1 MHEDDQ
7 VPQTMTQIPPY
18 GFCLSRR
25 LFIVALVLAVFAS
38 PIRVGA
44 QGRAV
49 GTRAPEAWE
58 AGVHLNRLSDIGRGK
73 AIIFSPDIAPAGNRE
88 FYQALGFLYI
98 EEASWQRVLNRIIA
112 RNYWHPDD
120 PVQAIFLE
128 THGTNG
134 DGLKLQS
141 GPSRTDGRSYISIAA
156 LQEKL
161 DGLSIKLCV
170 IAACNSG
177 RLFRPGTYK
186 TVEPRPR
193 DSLFLPATFGI
204 INATSKFDPR
214 LSQIVM
220 ARRRESRIET
230 TSEGKIS
237 ELSLMTRKVSGLDN
251 LRERRDSV
259 RAPGFVVSNLL
270 IQMLLHDPR
279 LKLAYGGY
287 ASERSKK
294 DLSAAES
301 EALFLRFIEYVNL
314 VAEREYRSK
323 QANVLP

>member
-1 MHEDDQ
+1 MNLISQ
-7 VPQTMTQIPPY
+7 RITQIPPY
-18 GFCLSRR
+18 GFALSRR
-25 LFIVALVLAVFAS
+25 LLIPALVVAVFAS
-38 PIRVGA
+38 SMRAGA
-44 QGRAV
+44 Q
-49 GTRAPEAWE
+49 TRAAAGRVPEAWQ
-58 AGVHLNRLSDIGRGK
+58 AGVRFNRLSDIGHGK

-98 EEASWQRVLNRIIA
+98 EEASWQRALNRIIA
-112 RNYWHPDD
+112 RNYWHLDD

-161 DGLSIKLCV
+161 EGLGINLCV

-186 TVEPRPR
+186 TIKPQPR

-214 LSQIVM
+214 LSQIVI

-237 ELSLMTRKVSGLDN
+237 ELSPMARKVSGLDT

-259 RAPGFVVSNLL
+259 RAPRFVVSNLL

-287 ASERSKK
+287 ASEQSRG

-301 EALFLRFIEYVNL
+301 EALFQRFIEYVNTI
-314 VAEREYRSK
+314 AEREYRSK
-323 QANVLP
+323 QANVGR

>member
-1 MHEDDQ
+1 MNLLAHRI
-7 VPQTMTQIPPY
+7 VPRY
-18 GFCLSRR
+18 GLNLPRR
-25 LFIVALVLAVFAS
+25 LFIVALVLAVFVS
-38 PIRVGA
+38 PMRAGA
-44 QGRAV
+44 QSRAV
-49 GTRAPEAWE
+49 ASRAPEAWQ
-58 AGVHLNRLSDIGRGK
+58 AGVRYDRLSEIGRGK

-88 FYQALGFLYI
+88 FYQSLGFLYI
-98 EEASWQRVLNRIIA
+98 EEASWQRALNRIIA

-120 PVQAIFLE
+120 PIRTIFLE

-141 GPSRTDGRSYISIAA
+141 GPSRIDGRSYISIAA

-161 DGLSIKLCV
+161 EGLGIKLCV

-186 TVEPRPR
+186 TIKPQPR

-220 ARRRESRIET
+220 ARRWESRIET

-237 ELSLMTRKVSGLDN
+237 ELSSIARKVSGLDN
-251 LRERRDSV
+251 LRERRDNI
-259 RAPGFVVSNLL
+259 RAPRFVVSNLL
-270 IQMLLHDPR
+270 IQMLLHHPR

-287 ASERSKK
+287 ASERSQS

-301 EALFLRFIEYVNL
+301 EALFLRFIEYVNT
-314 VAEREYRSK
+314 VAEHEYRSK
-323 QANVLP
+323 QANVRR

>member
-1 MHEDDQ
+1 MNQ
-7 VPQTMTQIPPY
+7 LAQRITRVRRYGLNLSNRLLVPA
-18 GFCLSRR
+18 L
-25 LFIVALVLAVFAS
+25 IVAVFAS
-38 PIRVGA
+38 PVRAGA
-44 QGRAV
+44 QSRAV
-49 GTRAPEAWE
+49 PTRVPEAWE
-58 AGVHLNRLSDIGRGK
+58 ASVRFNRLSDIGRGK
-73 AIIFSPDIAPAGNRE
+73 AIIFSPDVAPAGNRE

-98 EEASWQRVLNRIIA
+98 EEASWQRALNRIIA

-141 GPSRTDGRSYISIAA
+141 GPSRIDGRSYISIAA

-161 DGLSIKLCV
+161 EGLGIKLCV

-186 TVEPRPR
+186 TVEPQPR

-237 ELSLMTRKVSGLDN
+237 ELSPIARKVSGLDN

-259 RAPGFVVSNLL
+259 RAPRFVVSNLL

-301 EALFLRFIEYVNL
+301 EALFQRFIEYLNT
-314 VAEREYRSK
+314 VAERGYRSK
-323 QANVLP
+323 QANVGR

>member
-1 MHEDDQ
+1 MDQ

-25 LFIVALVLAVFAS
+25 LFIVALVLAIFAS

-58 AGVHLNRLSDIGRGK
+58 AGVHFNRLSDIGRGK

-161 DGLSIKLCV
+161 EGMGVKLCV

-186 TVEPRPR
+186 TIKPQPR

-237 ELSLMTRKVSGLDN
+237 ELSPMARKVSGFDN
-251 LRERRDSV
+251 LRVRSDRV
-259 RAPGFVVSNLL
+259 RAPRFVVSNLL

-287 ASERSKK
+287 ASERSQS
-294 DLSAAES
+294 DLTAAES
-301 EALFLRFIEYVNL
+301 EALFQRFIEYVNT
-314 VAEREYRSK
+314 VAERGDRPK
-323 QANVLP
+323 QANLGR

>member
-1 MHEDDQ
+1 MNLLAQ
-7 VPQTMTQIPPY
+7 RITRVPRYGLNLRIRLLIP
-18 GFCLSRR
+18 
-25 LFIVALVLAVFAS
+25 ALVVAVFAS
-38 PIRVGA
+38 PMRVDA
-44 QGRAV
+44 QSRAAA
-49 GTRAPEAWE
+49 GRAPEAWQ
-58 AGVHLNRLSDIGRGK
+58 AGVRFNRLSDIGRGK
-73 AIIFSPDIAPAGNRE
+73 AIIFSSDIAPAGNRE

-98 EEASWQRVLNRIIA
+98 EEASWQRALNRIIA
-112 RNYWHPDD
+112 RNYWHPGD
-120 PVQAIFLE
+120 PVQTIFLE

-141 GPSRTDGRSYISIAA
+141 GASRTDGRSYISIAA
-156 LQEKL
+156 LHEKL
-161 DGLSIKLCV
+161 EGLGITLCV

-186 TVEPRPR
+186 TIKPQPR

-204 INATSKFDPR
+204 INATSRFDPR

-220 ARRRESRIET
+220 ARRWESRIET

-237 ELSLMTRKVSGLDN
+237 ELSPIARKVSRLDT
-251 LRERRDSV
+251 LRERRDSIH
-259 RAPGFVVSNLL
+259 APRFVVSNLL

-287 ASERSKK
+287 ASERSQS

-301 EALFLRFIEYVNL
+301 EALFRRFIEYVNTI
-314 VAEREYRSK
+314 AEREYRSK
-323 QANVLP
+323 